1 MKKKPKV
8 MTAHLGFKI
17 ISVLIVV
24 LVGIR
29 RLRMLVTTSTKMYK
43 TRDGNLMRLEQF
55 QSLNNGK
62 NLTKSQEKLLG
73 LKKVKSKRKEKYE

>member
-1 MKKKPKV
+1 
-8 MTAHLGFKI
+8 
-17 ISVLIVV
+17 
-24 LVGIR
+24 
-29 RLRMLVTTSTKMYK
+29 MYK

-73 LKKVKSKRKEKYE
+73 LKKVKSKFNTKEYFKKYREKNREKYRKVCLSHYYKRKKELAEIRKRYANV